1 MPLPRIRHQ
10 LRLHLECSQS
20 DVHLDA
26 LGDGDTLVLFTVEY
40 QGRGPSVANVADRGA
55 FIVWVGVV
63 IDTISEIGQI
73 RAGDISQRIVADE
86 VRHPCPHDGRF
97 EPIRPR
103 NGQGGQVT
111 TPTPAA
117 DPEPVRVGQAT
128 LDHGLYP
135 CKHVLKLSPT
145 DITEDSVRESSAASC
160 APPGVGQR
168 DCVAPSGEYL
178 CPVAPGG
185 ATLVCPQR
193 GRSSVYLYHERVTLA
208 LTVVTWPNE
217 QPLDLDTG
225 ITLPPHHLH
234 LTESCLLKL
243 RPKPCSPSRFL
254 AACVYLGSVDLRWV
268 RPVLAHH
275 RQALS
280 VRVRADGVTDSS
292 PSLAYAQSGALPF
305 PIQPVKRG
313 DHTLVAQEERLAVRK
328 RAEILAG
335 SLIFRCQAD
344 CLTAL
349 QRTTID
355 VIAMRDLPST
365 GSVGQV
371 KAIGRPDEVFCWP
384 TGTEDHPGTPSL
396 ARNHS
401 HFRLLKRGIHAGGR
415 SRVEGDHF
423 TAGSPGVAPN
433 LSPLGRNG

>member
-10 LRLHLECSQS
+10 LCLHLECSQS

-97 EPIRPR
+97 EPIRPC
-103 NGQGGQVT
+103 NGQG
-111 TPTPAA
+111 
-117 DPEPVRVGQAT
+117 GQAT

-145 DITEDSVRESSAASC
+145 NITEASIRESSAASC
-160 APPGVGQR
+160 APPGVGQQ

-185 ATLVCPQR
+185 AELVCPQR

-208 LTVVTWPNE
+208 LTVVIWPNE
-217 QPLDLDTG
+217 QPLDLDTR

-234 LTESCLLKL
+234 LTEGCLLKL

-254 AACVYLGSVDLRWV
+254 PACVYVGSVDLRWV
-268 RPVLAHH
+268 RPVLPHH

-280 VRVRADGVTDSS
+280 VRTNGVTDSS
-292 PSLAYAQSGALPF
+292 RSLAYAQSGALPF
-305 PIQPVKRG
+305 PIQPIKRG
-313 DHTLVAQEERLAVRK
+313 DYTLVAQEEKLIVRK

-349 QRTTID
+349 QRTTIG
-355 VIAMRDLPST
+355 VIAMRYLPST

-371 KAIGRPDEVFCWP
+371 KAIGRPDEVFCWA

-401 HFRLLKRGIHAGGR
+401 HFRLLKPVIHPGGK

-423 TAGSPGVAPN
+423 TIG
-433 LSPLGRNG
+433 

>member
-86 VRHPCPHDGRF
+86 VRHPC
-97 EPIRPR
+97 
-103 NGQGGQVT
+103 
-111 TPTPAA
+111 
-117 DPEPVRVGQAT
+117 
-128 LDHGLYP
+128 
-135 CKHVLKLSPT
+135 KHVLKLSPT
-145 DITEDSVRESSAASC
+145 NITEASIRESSAASC
-160 APPGVGQR
+160 APPGVGQQ

-185 ATLVCPQR
+185 AELVCPQR

-208 LTVVTWPNE
+208 LTVVTWPNG
-217 QPLDLDTG
+217 QPLDLDTR

-234 LTESCLLKL
+234 LTEGCLLKL

-254 AACVYLGSVDLRWV
+254 PACVYVGSVDLRWV
-268 RPVLAHH
+268 RPVLPQH

-280 VRVRADGVTDSS
+280 VRANGVTDSS
-292 PSLAYAQSGALPF
+292 RSLAYAQSGALPF
-305 PIQPVKRG
+305 PIQPIKRG
-313 DHTLVAQEERLAVRK
+313 DHTLVAQEEKLTVRK

-355 VIAMRDLPST
+355 VIAMRYLPST

-371 KAIGRPDEVFCWP
+371 KAIGRPDEVFCWA

-401 HFRLLKRGIHAGGR
+401 NFRLLKPVIHPGGR

-423 TAGSPGVAPN
+423 TIG
-433 LSPLGRNG
+433 